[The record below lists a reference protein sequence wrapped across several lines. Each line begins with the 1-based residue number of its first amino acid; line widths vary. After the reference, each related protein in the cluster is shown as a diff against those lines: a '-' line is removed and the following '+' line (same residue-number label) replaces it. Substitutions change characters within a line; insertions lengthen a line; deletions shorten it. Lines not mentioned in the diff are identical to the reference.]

1 MTKKLYKYLPSIMA
15 VLIALVIGGLIMIT
29 RGVNPI
35 NAYIDMGISAFYKTT
50 PKSPMFSGLSKT
62 LLTATPLIFT
72 ALSAMIAFKA
82 GLFNIGAAGQMIA
95 GGLSATA
102 WGMIF
107 QNSILGTTPILVLVA
122 IAGGFLWAGIA
133 GFLKAKYGVNEVIST
148 IMLNYIIVEIQNYLL
163 NGIMKD
169 PASQNNQTPKI
180 WEGGRLIT
188 IFENLTRQRLN
199 FGFIIAIL
207 LVIGVYLLFKYTKL
221 GYEIKTVGYSDS
233 VAENSGISAKKITFI
248 AMGIAG
254 ACAGLG
260 GAERVLGGAAQYAYS
275 ELIMGD
281 YGFNGLAVALLGK
294 NSPIGIFVAS
304 IFYAALD
311 VGGQTLQQRYQ
322 VDREIVYII
331 QALIIIFVAGENLFK
346 RMFKNSKG
354 VK

>member
-1 MTKKLYKYLPSIMA
+1 MTKKLYKYLPSVMA
-15 VLIALVIGGLIMIT
+15 VLIALFIGGVIMIT

-35 NAYIDMGISAFYKTT
+35 SAYIDMGVASFYKTT
-50 PKSPMFSGLSKT
+50 PKAPAFSGLAKT

-102 WGMIF
+102 WGMVF
-107 QNSILGTTPILVLVA
+107 KDSLLGTTPVLVLIA
-122 IAGGFLWAGIA
+122 ILGGFLWAGIA

-180 WEGGRLIT
+180 WEGGRFIT
-188 IFENLTRQRLN
+188 IFEKMTRQKLN
-199 FGFIIAIL
+199 FGFIIAII
-207 LVIGVYLLFKYTKL
+207 LVIAVYWLFKYSKL
-221 GYEIKTVGYSDS
+221 GYEIKTVGYSET
-233 VAENSGISAKKITFI
+233 VAENAGINTKKIIFI

-294 NSPIGIFVAS
+294 NSPIGIFIAS
-304 IFYAALD
+304 IFYASLD

-322 VDREIVYII
+322 VDKEIVYII

-346 RMFKNSKG
+346 RFLKNKKE